1 MVIRPNLQTSNVAK
15 TREKVPATEARPQVQ
30 LKDLTAQVDA
40 ALTNKIFSED
50 EAKRLAD
57 ALQGAPEHQAAV
69 AEHLKQRLEAGEKG
83 AITITDS
90 ALSKLSG
97 TLGVDFKGLFG
108 TRQAQSAVA
117 THEVGAGLEKQA
129 KTTADEHDAG
139 KHRDASETRLANQKA
154 LRDSHDGVKG
164 RPIGGLKGAA
174 YDAALQYAPVL
185 EGKIDEK
192 LSPEAKAFKDQVREP
207 LVKSCGQ
214 CVTEITRNPETMKS
228 LGDVAASITSGGF
241 KEALTTAASNV
252 GQDIVAATKLTEV
265 NVDAV
270 NAAVNGVTSATQRLV
285 DVTKGTK
292 IGGVL
297 AEKSPGL
304 VKSFTEMG
312 AKLTGGAKVAGDA
325 VKGAEVVA
333 DVAKG
338 AKVAGDVA
346 KVANVAKGA
355 QAVST
360 GAQAVTTGAQV
371 AGAGAKAGAQ
381 AVPGLNV
388 AVGCVTTGLAATEFI
403 GQCAHKPRDWKRIA
417 LSGAS
422 VVGQAVG
429 IFIPFVG
436 AATTVAK
443 LGGDAALN
451 ANDKKHGKET
461 AKTWNAGDIAPSVSQ
476 ATSFAAPFLESAGYG
491 DAAAKLKNVNAK
503 VEHLAKHGATAAE
516 FNALPQAEREAM
528 VSTLMAAQAESEK
541 LAEEAKGT
549 KHEPAMRLL
558 GESFKGILAA
568 WRKSKNVDMAEDPA
582 AEKQKLHGEA
592 MEAAAKAT
600 TAQAMV
606 DAGIEQK

>member
-1 MVIRPNLQTSNVAK
+1 MVIRN
-15 TREKVPATEARPQVQ
+15 QVQ
-30 LKDLTAQVDA
+30 TPKVAPTQQKSLVAEERPKVQLQELTAQVDA
-40 ALTNKIFSED
+40 ALKNGIFSED
-50 EAKRLAD
+50 EAKKLGD
-57 ALQGAPEHQAAV
+57 ALKGAPEHKAAV
-69 AEHLKQRLEAGEKG
+69 TAHLKAALEGGEKG
-83 AITITDS
+83 ATTITDA
-90 ALSKLSG
+90 ALSKLSV
-97 TLGVDFKGLFG
+97 TLGADFKGLFG
-108 TRQAQSAVA
+108 TRQAQSTVA
-117 THEVGAGLEKQA
+117 THDLGVGMEKQA
-129 KTTADEHDAG
+129 KSTADEHDVG
-139 KHRDASETRLANQKA
+139 KHRDTAQHNLDKQKA
-154 LRDSHDGVKG
+154 VRDSHDGVKG

-174 YDAALQYAPVL
+174 YDAAMHYAPIV
-185 EGKIDEK
+185 EGKLDEK
-192 LSPEAKAFKDQVREP
+192 LPPEAKAFKDQVRDP
-207 LVKSCGQ
+207 LVKTCGQ
-214 CVTEITRNPETMKS
+214 CVNEMSRNPDTMKS
-228 LGDVAASITSGGF
+228 LGDLAGSITSGGF
-241 KEALTTAASNV
+241 KDALTTAASNV
-252 GQDIVAATKLTEV
+252 GQDIVSATKLTEV
-265 NVDAV
+265 NADAV
-270 NAAVNGVTSATQRLV
+270 NATVSGVSSAAQRLV
-285 DVTKGTK
+285 DLTKGTK
-292 IGGVL
+292 VGGVL
-297 AEKSPGL
+297 AEKSPGV
-304 VKSFTEMG
+304 VKAFTDLG
-312 AKLTGGAKVAGDA
+312 AKVTGGAKAASAA

-338 AKVAGDVA
+338 AQVAG
-346 KVANVAKGA
+346 NVAKGA

-417 LSGAS
+417 MSGAS
-422 VVGQAVG
+422 VIGQAVG

-451 ANDKKHGKET
+451 AHDKKHGKET
-461 AKTWNAGDIAPSVSQ
+461 AQTWNVGDIAPSVAH
-476 ATSFAAPFLESAGYG
+476 ATSFATPFLESAGYG
-491 DAAAKLKNVNAK
+491 DAAGKLKNVNAK

-549 KHEPAMRLL
+549 QHEPAMRLL
-558 GESFKGILAA
+558 GEAFKGILGA
-568 WRKSKNVDMAEDPA
+568 WRKSKNVEMAEDPA

-606 DAGIEQK
+606 DAGVEQK

>member
-1 MVIRPNLQTSNVAK
+1 VVIRPNLQPSKVAP
-15 TREKVPATEARPQVQ
+15 TQQKVPATETRPQVK
-30 LKDLTAQVDA
+30 LEDLTAQVDA
-40 ALTNKIFSED
+40 ALKNGIFSED
-50 EAKRLAD
+50 EAKRLGD
-57 ALQGAPEHQAAV
+57 ALKGAPEHKSAV
-69 AEHLKQRLEAGEKG
+69 AAHLTKQLEAGEKG
-83 AITITDS
+83 AITVTDTTL
-90 ALSKLSG
+90 AKLSG
-97 TLGVDFKGLFG
+97 VLGADFKGLFG
-108 TRQAQSAVA
+108 TRQAQSAVVDR
-117 THEVGAGLEKQA
+117 ELNSGLDKTA
-129 KTTADEHDAG
+129 KSTADEHDAG

-185 EGKIDEK
+185 EGKLDEK

-207 LVKSCGQ
+207 LVKTCGQ
-214 CVTEITRNPETMKS
+214 CVTEVTRNPETMKS
-228 LGDVAASITSGGF
+228 LGEIGTAISKGGL
-241 KEALTTAASNV
+241 KDALTTAASNV
-252 GQDIVAATKLTEV
+252 GMDIVNATKMAEV

-270 NAAVNGVTSATQRLV
+270 NATVSGVSSAAQRLV

-292 IGGVL
+292 VGEVL
-297 AEKSPGL
+297 AQKAPGV
-304 VKSFTEMG
+304 VKTFTD
-312 AKLTGGAKVAGDA
+312 LGAKVTSGANAAAGA
-325 VKGAEVVA
+325 VKGAEVAV

-338 AKVAGDVA
+338 AKVVGDA
-346 KVANVAKGA
+346 ANVAKGA
-355 QAVST
+355 QAV
-360 GAQAVTTGAQV
+360 ATGAQV
-371 AGAGAKAGAQ
+371 AGAGAKASAQ

-388 AVGCVTTGLAATEFI
+388 AVGVVTTGLATAEFV
-403 GQCAHKPRDWKRIA
+403 GDCAHKPRDWKRIA
-417 LSGAS
+417 LSGAAL
-422 VVGQAVG
+422 VGQAVG

-451 ANDKKHGKET
+451 AHDKKHGRESAPK
-461 AKTWNAGDIAPSVSQ
+461 WGAGDIAPSVAQ

-503 VEHLAKHGATAAE
+503 VEHLAQHGPTAAE

-528 VSTLMAAQAESEK
+528 VSNLMAAQAESEK

-558 GESFKGILAA
+558 GEAFKGILSA
-568 WRKSKNVDMAEDPA
+568 WRKSKNVDMAEDPN

-606 DAGIEQK
+606 DAGIDEKK